1 MEYLE
6 GALLRVLQVLRTRL
20 STEWLLERLL
30 GSQQAGVLQVLQI
43 QFSTEGLMKHLEGI
57 RQSGVFQ
64 ALRT

>member
-6 GALLRVLQVLRTRL
+6 EALLGALKVLRTRL
-20 STEWLLERLL
+20 STEWLLKRLL
-30 GSQQAGVLQVLQI
+30 YSQQAGVLQVLQI
-43 QFSTEGLMKHLEGI
+43 QLSTEGLMKYLEGI